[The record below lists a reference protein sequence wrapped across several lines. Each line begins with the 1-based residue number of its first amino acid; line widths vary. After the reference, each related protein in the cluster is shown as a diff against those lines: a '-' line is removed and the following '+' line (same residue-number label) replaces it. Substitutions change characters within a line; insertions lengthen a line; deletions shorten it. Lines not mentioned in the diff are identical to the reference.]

1 SPSEKFDAIIGL
13 RQDYNSLYGW
23 FTTPRIHLR
32 YAPISG
38 TTVRAS
44 SGRGQRTANIFAENT
59 AVLASSRKLVI
70 QSPNI
75 YDKAYGLQPEVSWN
89 SGIAIDQS
97 MRIFGRE
104 ASASVE
110 FFHNSFSNQVVV
122 DYENPREINFYNL
135 NGKSF
140 SNSLQTEFRFMPAPH
155 FETRLAYRLLDVQTD
170 FQSGR
175 KTKPLLAKHRG
186 FVNLAYN
193 HHSGWS
199 VDYTLNVVGQKR
211 IPSTAENPVEYQMPT
226 ASKAYA
232 TMNAQIS
239 KTFGK
244 EKNFTVYVGGENL
257 SNYFQNMPILAAD
270 QPFGNYF
277 DTSMLWG
284 PLTGRMFYTGVR
296 YFIK

>member
-1 SPSEKFDAIIGL
+1 KFDAIIGL

-89 SGIAIDQS
+89 SGIAIDQN

-140 SNSLQTEFRFMPAPH
+140 S
-155 FETRLAYRLLDVQTD
+155 
-170 FQSGR
+170 
-175 KTKPLLAKHRG
+175 
-186 FVNLAYN
+186 
-193 HHSGWS
+193 
-199 VDYTLNVVGQKR
+199 
-211 IPSTAENPVEYQMPT
+211 
-226 ASKAYA
+226 
-232 TMNAQIS
+232 
-239 KTFGK
+239 
-244 EKNFTVYVGGENL
+244 
-257 SNYFQNMPILAAD
+257 
-270 QPFGNYF
+270 
-277 DTSMLWG
+277 
-284 PLTGRMFYTGVR
+284 
-296 YFIK
+296 

>member
-1 SPSEKFDAIIGL
+1 VVSGAFAEYTYSPSEKFDAILGL

-75 YDKAYGLQPEVSWN
+75 YDKKHGLQPEVSWN

-110 FFHNSFSNQVVV
+110 FF
-122 DYENPREINFYNL
+122 
-135 NGKSF
+135 
-140 SNSLQTEFRFMPAPH
+140 T
-155 FETRLAYRLLDVQTD
+155 
-170 FQSGR
+170 
-175 KTKPLLAKHRG
+175 
-186 FVNLAYN
+186 
-193 HHSGWS
+193 
-199 VDYTLNVVGQKR
+199 
-211 IPSTAENPVEYQMPT
+211 T
-226 ASKAYA
+226 ASLTRSWSITK
-232 TMNAQIS
+232 IPERS
-239 KTFGK
+239 
-244 EKNFTVYVGGENL
+244 
-257 SNYFQNMPILAAD
+257 IL
-270 QPFGNYF
+270 QFEWEVF
-277 DTSMLWG
+277 LQ
-284 PLTGRMFYTGVR
+284 
-296 YFIK
+296 